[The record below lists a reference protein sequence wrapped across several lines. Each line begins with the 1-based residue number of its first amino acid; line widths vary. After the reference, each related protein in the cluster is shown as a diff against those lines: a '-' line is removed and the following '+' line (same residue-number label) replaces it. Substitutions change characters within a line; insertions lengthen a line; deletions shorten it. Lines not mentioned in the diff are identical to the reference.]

1 MLQRNFILS
10 ASALSLYGVR
20 TSGTRITRTYRVTAY
35 ADTYS
40 LRLAGRRQS
49 ATGIAMSM
57 LRSIWQD
64 ASLNHAI
71 YPDLKGKFALIT
83 GASRSNGIGAA
94 TCRALAM
101 QGVNILFTSW
111 QAYDR
116 EQPHGVDENGPM
128 ALEQMLQNL
137 GVKARRLEIDLSHPD
152 SAAQVL
158 DVAQDWLGLPDV
170 LVNNAAY
177 STYDGFEVLDAAKL
191 DAHYAV
197 NMRSTFLLAVEFARR
212 AKALGRLS
220 GRIISMSSGQDW
232 GPMPGELAYVATKGA
247 IEAFTLSLA
256 SELAALGITV
266 NAVDPGATDTGWMT
280 EQMRREW
287 SVRP

>member
-1 MLQRNFILS
+1 MLGG
-10 ASALSLYGVR
+10 ALS
-20 TSGTRITRTYRVTAY
+20 
-35 ADTYS
+35 
-40 LRLAGRRQS
+40 
-49 ATGIAMSM
+49 
-57 LRSIWQD
+57 
-64 ASLNHAI
+64 HAI

-83 GASRSNGIGAA
+83 GASRGNGIGAA

-101 QGVNILFTSW
+101 QGANILFTTW

-128 ALEQMLQNL
+128 ALEQALL
-137 GVKARRLEIDLSHPD
+137 SSGVKVRRLEIDLAHPD

-158 DVAQDWLGLPDV
+158 DAAQEWLGLPDV
-170 LVNNAAY
+170 LVNNAAH
-177 STYDGFEVLDAAKL
+177 STRGGFELLDAAAL

-197 NMRSTFLLAVEFARR
+197 NMRATFLLAVEFARR

-220 GRIISMSSGQDW
+220 GHIISMSSGQDW

-256 SELAALGITV
+256 SELARLGITV

-280 EQMRREW
+280 DQMRREW
-287 SVRP
+287 SVPSGVAKFNLPDDAARVIVFLASDAARHLTGQVIHARGSAI

>member
-1 MLQRNFILS
+1 MLC
-10 ASALSLYGVR
+10 
-20 TSGTRITRTYRVTAY
+20 
-35 ADTYS
+35 
-40 LRLAGRRQS
+40 
-49 ATGIAMSM
+49 
-57 LRSIWQD
+57 LRSGP
-64 ASLNHAI
+64 LNQAV
-71 YPDLKGKFALIT
+71 YPDFKGKFAIVT
-83 GASRSNGIGAA
+83 GASRGNGIGAA

-101 QGVNILFTSW
+101 QGANILFTSW

-116 EQPHGVDENGPM
+116 EQPHGVDENGPI
-128 ALEQMLQNL
+128 ALQQALQNS

-177 STYDGFEVLDAAKL
+177 STYDGFELLDAAKL

-232 GPMPGELAYVATKGA
+232 GPMPGELAYIATKGA

-256 SELAALGITV
+256 SELAPLGITV
-266 NAVDPGATDTGWMT
+266 NAVDPGATDTGWIT
-280 EQMRREW
+280 GQKRSEW
-287 SVRP
+287 SVRSGVAKINQPEDAARVIVFLASDAARHLTGQVIHARGSAI